1 MILQGQIAQFSR
13 ACWFDRAGLGWSDPS
28 LVEQTSAAIAEDL
41 HALLHGS
48 GVAPPYVLV
57 GASFSGLNVR
67 VFSGKY
73 PAEVAGVVLV
83 DSAHEDQARYEPRA
97 TIAPV
102 DRLPSPIRSLL
113 CASVP
118 LAARAGLVRFL
129 LHRCGPRRDA
139 PPGFTVD
146 QATTLHG
153 LELQTKSFVA
163 AAGCKAFK
171 KSAAQAHAVG
181 NLGDRPL
188 IVLTA
193 GRAFT
198 VGEPE
203 EGKELAA
210 FHEIWVHQL
219 QAQLARLST
228 HGRQVVVENSGH
240 GIGWEAPEAVV
251 NAVREA
257 LALTAPK

>member
-1 MILQGQIAQFSR
+1 MEVELLLPTSWSVRLSAVLMFACSPANTLRKSR
-13 ACWFDRAGLGWSDPS
+13 EWCWWIQR
-28 LVEQTSAAIAEDL
+28 TKTK
-41 HALLHGS
+41 
-48 GVAPPYVLV
+48 
-57 GASFSGLNVR
+57 R
-67 VFSGKY
+67 VTNRG
-73 PAEVAGVVLV
+73 
-83 DSAHEDQARYEPRA
+83 A

-129 LHRCGPRRDA
+129 LHRSGPRRDA

-228 HGRQVVVENSGH
+228 HGRQVIMENSG
-240 GIGWEAPEAVV
+240 GWEVPEAVV
-251 NAVREA
+251 QAV
-257 LALTAPK
+257 

>member
-1 MILQGQIAQFSR
+1 MIFQKQIAQFAR

-28 LVEQTSAAIAEDL
+28 PVEQTSAAIAEDL
-41 HALLHGS
+41 HALLHVA
-48 GVAPPYVLV
+48 GVAPPYVLG
-57 GASFSGLNVR
+57 GASFSGFNVR

-83 DSAHEDQARYEPRA
+83 DSAQEDQSRFEPRA

-102 DRLPSPIRSLL
+102 NRLPSSIRILL

-129 LHRCGPRRDA
+129 LHRSGPRRDA
-139 PPGFTVD
+139 PPGFTAD
-146 QATTLHG
+146 QAATLHG
-153 LELQTKSFVA
+153 LGLQTKSFVA
-163 AAGCKAFK
+163 AASCNAFEK
-171 KSAAQAHAVG
+171 CAAQAHAVG

-203 EGKELAA
+203 EDKELAA

-219 QAQLARLST
+219 QPQLVRLST
-228 HGRQVVVENSGH
+228 RGHQVIVENSGH
-240 GIGWEAPEAVV
+240 GMGWEAPDAVV
-251 NAVREA
+251 KSVRDVV
-257 LALTAPK
+257 ALTAPR